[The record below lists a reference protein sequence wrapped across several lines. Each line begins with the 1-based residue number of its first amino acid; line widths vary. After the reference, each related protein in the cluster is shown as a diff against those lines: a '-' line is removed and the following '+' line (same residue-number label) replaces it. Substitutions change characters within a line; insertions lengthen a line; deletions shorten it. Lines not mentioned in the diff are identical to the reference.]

1 MTQAIAF
8 DHHSST
14 RIRFGAGKLAGLADL
29 LPDGAK
35 ILLLYGGGS
44 IKRAGVYETLTQAL
58 AGHDWNEFG
67 GVTANPSV
75 EALNPALSQLAETGR
90 DFILAVGGGSVID
103 GAKYLAA
110 AAHYAGDAWDLV
122 AGKARVRAALPI
134 GAVLTL
140 AATGAEANGTA
151 VISRLSSQ
159 DKLTFRSPLLQ
170 PRFAVLDPELLVSL
184 PDAQLANGVVDA
196 FVHACEQYLTYP
208 VGALVQDGCAEA
220 VLRALRQLA
229 QRFGERRSLDWRQNM
244 MWAAN
249 QALSGPIGLGVPHDW
264 ATHRIGR
271 ALTALYGMDHGRTL
285 SIVQPSLLRET
296 LAEKAAKLSQMG
308 ERVFDA
314 PGMAP
319 ERVIDSMVELYR
331 GLAMPVTLS
340 EAGVAEADA
349 ARRVMASLRKE
360 GEIRLG
366 ENGILDE
373 ARVGRIVSAFCGS

>member
-1 MTQAIAF
+1 MTTAIRF
-8 DHHSST
+8 DHHNAT
-14 RIRFGAGKLAGLADL
+14 RICFGAGRLSALGGL
-29 LPDGAK
+29 LPEHAR

-44 IKRAGVYETLTQAL
+44 IKRNGIYEQLCQTL

-67 GVTANPSV
+67 GVTP
-75 EALNPALSQLAETGR
+75 NPAVEVLNDALTQIRATRR

-110 AAHYAGDAWDLV
+110 AAHYDGDSWDLV
-122 AGKARVRAALPI
+122 SSKAPVAAALPM
-134 GAVLTL
+134 GVVLTL
-140 AATGAEANGTA
+140 AATGSEANGTA

-170 PRFAVLDPELLVSL
+170 PRFAVLDPDTLGTL
-184 PDAQLANGVVDA
+184 PDRQLANGVVDA
-196 FVHACEQYLTYP
+196 FVHASEQYLTYP

-229 QRFGERRSLDWRQNM
+229 QRFDERHALDWRQNM

-249 QALSGPIGLGVPHDW
+249 QALSGSIGLGVPQDW

-271 ALTALYGMDHGRTL
+271 VLTALYGIDHGRTL
-285 SIVQPSLLRET
+285 SIVQPALLREAV
-296 LAEKAAKLSQMG
+296 AEKAAKLRQMG

-314 PGMAP
+314 PGSVP
-319 ERVIDSMVELYR
+319 EQVIERMVQLYR
-331 GLAMPVTLS
+331 QLDMPVTLAD
-340 EAGVAEADA
+340 AGVADADA
-349 ARRVMASLRKE
+349 ANQVMDLLRRDGA
-360 GEIRLG
+360 IRLG

-373 ARVGRIVSAFCGS
+373 GRVARIVRAFCA